1 MSFKVLLVDDNES
14 ELSALKELFE
24 AEGYLADTVE
34 NGLFARDMIDES
46 NYDLI
51 VTDLVMPVSD
61 GIQLL
66 YSLSSAGSEIPVI
79 VITGYDRIENMLSA
93 YQMGAIDVL
102 YKPYDVS
109 QLFALC
115 DKVLNRKI

>member
-1 MSFKVLLVDDNES
+1 MSFKVLLVDDNEN

-24 AEGYLADTVE
+24 AEGYETDTVE
-34 NGLFARDMIDES
+34 NGLFAREMVEERS
-46 NYDLI
+46 YDLI
-51 VTDLVMPVSD
+51 VTDLVMPVAD

-66 YSLSSAGSEIPVI
+66 YSLSSAGNETPVI

-93 YQMGAIDVL
+93 YQLGAIDVL

-109 QLFALC
+109 QLFELC
-115 DKVLNRKI
+115 DHVLNKKI